1 MCSDLDE
8 ETIRRLIA
16 PPPTESSHA
25 PLGLYKYYFYS
36 AAQAGQQNLGIQDVI
51 SAARRSEV
59 LLQLEQLNNF
69 TEDRNRNRLIT
80 SSEGTQLS

>member
-8 ETIRRLIA
+8 ETIRRLVA
-16 PPPTESSHA
+16 APTESSHC

-36 AAQAGQQNLGIQDVI
+36 AAQAGQQNLDIHDII